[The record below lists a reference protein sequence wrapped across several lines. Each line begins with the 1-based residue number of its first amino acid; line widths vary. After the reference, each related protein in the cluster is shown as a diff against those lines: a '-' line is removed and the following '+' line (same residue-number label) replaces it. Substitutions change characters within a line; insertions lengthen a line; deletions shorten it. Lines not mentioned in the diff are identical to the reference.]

1 MEQKTSLNLTVR
13 WLLFLIGPDNPMYSV
28 RLGLQT
34 NSTVVKSIGDFTII
48 DCIDVRDGAEKAM
61 QLVDNLG
68 VQLDEKF
75 TLVYPMFKGTT
86 AEKETFIIDTAWA
99 INEVAM
105 ENDWLFSRVIPTP
118 LF

>member
-1 MEQKTSLNLTVR
+1 MEQNINLNLTVR

-34 NSTVVKSIGDFTII
+34 NSIEVKSIGDFTII
-48 DCIDVRDGAEKAM
+48 DCVDVQDGATKAM
-61 QLVDNLG
+61 KLVQNLG

-75 TLVYPMFKGTT
+75 TLVYPMFQGTT
-86 AEKETFIIDTAWA
+86 PQKETFVIDTAWA

-105 ENDWLFSRVIPTP
+105 EKGWLFSRVIPTP

>member
-1 MEQKTSLNLTVR
+1 MDKNSSLNITVR
-13 WLLFLIGPDNPMYSV
+13 WILFLIGPDNPMYSV

-48 DCIDVRDGAEKAM
+48 DCTNVRDGADKAM
-61 QLVDNLG
+61 QLVAELK
-68 VQLDEKF
+68 VELDEKF
-75 TLVYPMFKGTT
+75 TLVYPMFKGTSP
-86 AEKETFIIDTAWA
+86 EKETFIIDTAWA
-99 INEVAM
+99 INEIAM